1 MSFSKINFTFKR
13 SNLNAQLQH
22 YSLKPTP
29 NATSKSVVI
38 SAHTPTIKTE
48 PVEKKNPGNLF
59 YDEVIELCNKN
70 EIQFTRDDNLIGSAT
85 GIGDMLLKFA
95 SIKFKTDCTPFY
107 LNLECFTR
115 PYYSMNPINQ
125 LEFRI
130 KLIRELCEC
139 NDIPTDMVRF
149 IYSKS
154 PNTNAY
160 KKTMYQQMI
169 DFKLDLN
176 LNSSNAIDGEYI
188 VFHTKCRHRN
198 NENYG
203 LLKKKLN
210 AFCSAYKTE
219 YKIIILGE
227 RNFPHTEEVDM
238 HGITQ
243 IYNELLNLKKNN
255 QVIDLSIDC
264 IYSNLNYESY
274 KKDLQIIKLAK
285 HNISFGVGG
294 PFCNSLC
301 FGKSTIIYCKSEIIE
316 FNVHKLIKNN
326 VHVHHFNAVEDCF
339 NYIIKIT
346 TQSLP
351 FKLSMISCL
360 NKQIIKPIE
369 NCTVTELEKQF
380 IQTASNN
387 KSNKSNDVVFCS
399 HMGLGDVLLN
409 VGIINLLLN
418 FYETVHYFCKNEYVY
433 NISTMFA
440 NKPVHLIPIDKNEN
454 QSIISNMSRIN
465 FNTTD
470 CILAGQMKDIHPSFN
485 TIVRNKYFNEYKRR
499 FGTNANPQTLYKH
512 VGYIHSDVGV
522 KWDVCLKYYDV
533 HIPPESMMY
542 YQTIQQYTIMFMH
555 EFASTASTVDFSNII
570 NRYINL
576 PNYIIICA
584 NRNVYPAAHPMHA
597 AAQSFVNLPFMF
609 YYDTIRNASDIHAVD
624 SCFSCI
630 PFILRFM
637 NAISPNTFMI
647 YARNKPYDAVMLPIG
662 QVILA

>member
-1 MSFSKINFTFKR
+1 MQTNNSFNSIARN
-13 SNLNAQLQH
+13 SNAMM
-22 YSLKPTP
+22 
-29 NATSKSVVI
+29 I
-38 SAHTPTIKTE
+38 PTIQNV
-48 PVEKKNPGNLF
+48 PVENKSESSF
-59 YDEVIELCNKN
+59 YDQMIEVCNKN
-70 EIQFTRDDNLIGSAT
+70 DIKLTHDDNLIGSAT
-85 GIGDMLLKFA
+85 GIGDMLLKFV

-107 LNLECFTR
+107 FNLESFTR

-149 IYSKS
+149 IYSKN
-154 PNTNAY
+154 PNINVFT
-160 KKTMYQQMI
+160 KEMYQRMN
-169 DFKLDLN
+169 DFKLDLK
-176 LNSSNAIDGEYI
+176 LISSNAIDGEYI
-188 VFHTKCRHRN
+188 VFHTKCRHRK

-203 LLKKKLN
+203 LLKQKLKS
-210 AFCSAYKTE
+210 FCSNYKTE
-219 YKIIILGE
+219 YKIVILGE

-274 KKDLQIIKLAK
+274 KNDLQIIKLAK

-294 PFCNSLC
+294 QFCSSLC

-316 FNVHKLIKNN
+316 FNVHKLID

-346 TQSLP
+346 STSSLP
-351 FKLSMISCL
+351 FKLSMINCL
-360 NKQIIKPIE
+360 NKQIIAPIE
-369 NCTVTELEKQF
+369 NCRVSDLEKQF
-380 IQTASNN
+380 IESASTQ
-387 KSNKSNDVVFCS
+387 KARDVLFCS
-399 HMGLGDVLLN
+399 HLGLGDVLLN

-418 FYETVHYFCKNEYVY
+418 FYETVHYICKKDYVD

-440 NKPVHLIPIDKNEN
+440 NKPVHLIGTRGNFEKEN
-454 QSIISNMSRIN
+454 ILSQIKVFN

-470 CILAGQMKDIHPSFN
+470 CILAGVMKTIHPYFKSV
-485 TIVRNKYFNEYKRR
+485 IRNKHFNEYKRR
-499 FGTNANPQTLYKH
+499 FGTNANEKTLYHH
-512 VGYIHSDVGV
+512 VGSIHSDAGV

-533 HIPPESMMY
+533 HVPEESRVY
-542 YQTIQQYTIMFMH
+542 YQKIQQYTIMFMH
-555 EFASTASTVDFSNII
+555 EIASTTSTVDFSKII
-570 NRYINL
+570 DRYMHL
-576 PNYIIICA
+576 PNYVIVCA

-597 AAQSFVNLPFMF
+597 VAQPFVNLPFMF
-609 YYDTIRNASDIHAVD
+609 YYDTVRNATDIHVVD

-630 PFILRFM
+630 PFILWNM
-637 NAISPNTFMI
+637 NAISPKKFMI
-647 YARNKPYDAVMLPIG
+647 YARNKPYDAVIGPSG
-662 QVILA
+662 QVLLS